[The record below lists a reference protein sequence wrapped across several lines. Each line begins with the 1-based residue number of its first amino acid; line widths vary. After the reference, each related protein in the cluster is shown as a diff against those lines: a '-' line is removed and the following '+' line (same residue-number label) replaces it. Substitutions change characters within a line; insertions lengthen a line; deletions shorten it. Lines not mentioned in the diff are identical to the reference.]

1 MVAER
6 MEIEAKTFPV
16 LEPNQNLLHRAYFIE
31 QISLVLAIQIVLIN
45 LLSHVLII
53 FGNLLPASFL
63 HMRSSSALA
72 VLCATVAMFF
82 TEAGRSKGVQRVGAI
97 LAGLTMMVAA
107 ATFWAPARHAFSQLD
122 RFLNGNQSPSWQ
134 APVHFSASPVAFLLL
149 GIVILLI
156 HSHDSLFGSIADV
169 AATLLALLVLVV
181 VSEFLFGIAQIP
193 GSSTTGL
200 PSFPTIVCLM
210 LLSAV
215 SILRRAERGVF
226 SVFLGDGIGGRIARI
241 IAPVLV
247 VLPFLR
253 ELGRARL
260 LNTQMVPTHYATA
273 ILTSVAT
280 IISFVLL
287 LLLARLIDRM
297 QHEIHDLTLR
307 DGLTGLYN
315 FKGFNLFAD
324 QAFRLARRAH
334 LPFGVLFVDMDN
346 LKIINDELGHSA
358 GSVSLV
364 ETAKLLI
371 GTFRETDVIGRFGG
385 DEFVVAGQ
393 FDSSEIT
400 AAIER
405 LRSGAATRTQLAGNR
420 FFLSLSIGYAAT
432 DHSAEET
439 LKSIVSR
446 ADNAMYKEKRAKKR
460 MAIA

>member
-1 MVAER
+1 
-6 MEIEAKTFPV
+6 
-16 LEPNQNLLHRAYFIE
+16 
-31 QISLVLAIQIVLIN
+31 
-45 LLSHVLII
+45 
-53 FGNLLPASFL
+53 
-63 HMRSSSALA
+63 
-72 VLCATVAMFF
+72 
-82 TEAGRSKGVQRVGAI
+82 
-97 LAGLTMMVAA
+97 
-107 ATFWAPARHAFSQLD
+107 
-122 RFLNGNQSPSWQ
+122 
-134 APVHFSASPVAFLLL
+134 
-149 GIVILLI
+149 
-156 HSHDSLFGSIADV
+156 
-169 AATLLALLVLVV
+169 
-181 VSEFLFGIAQIP
+181 
-193 GSSTTGL
+193 
-200 PSFPTIVCLM
+200 
-210 LLSAV
+210 
-215 SILRRAERGVF
+215 
-226 SVFLGDGIGGRIARI
+226 
-241 IAPVLV
+241 
-247 VLPFLR
+247 
-253 ELGRARL
+253 
-260 LNTQMVPTHYATA
+260 MVPTHYATA
-273 ILTSVAT
+273 VLTSVAT